1 MTNDNIINFEKI
13 LKSKD
18 PVQKV
23 CEIASKE
30 FDDVMIIGE
39 DKNGELRMITT
50 MDNYADMMF
59 MMEIIKL
66 GIVTK
71 GGEDH
76 GEK

>member
-1 MTNDNIINFEKI
+1 
-13 LKSKD
+13 
-18 PVQKV
+18 
-23 CEIASKE
+23 
-30 FDDVMIIGE
+30 MIIGE